1 MKKRTLDNLKTL
13 VISSL
18 LVFLLPRFEFLPWW
32 SFTVP
37 VVLLGV
43 VIKLKR
49 WNVGSFSMG
58 FLAGFLV
65 WFGSNLYFDFTL
77 SSSVLNKISLI
88 LSIPKI
94 LILLASGILG
104 GLLTGLSLYT
114 GKKMLTQDEIHDLE

>member
-1 MKKRTLDNLKTL
+1 
-13 VISSL
+13 
-18 LVFLLPRFEFLPWW
+18 
-32 SFTVP
+32 
-37 VVLLGV
+37 
-43 VIKLKR
+43 
-49 WNVGSFSMG
+49 MG